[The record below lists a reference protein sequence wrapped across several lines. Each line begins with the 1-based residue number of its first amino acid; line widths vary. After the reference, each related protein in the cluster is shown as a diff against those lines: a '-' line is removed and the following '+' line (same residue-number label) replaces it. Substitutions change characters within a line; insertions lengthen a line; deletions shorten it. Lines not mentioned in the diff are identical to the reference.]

1 MCDFRV
7 FILTYQFFFISLCIF
22 FLCVSVCLCV
32 AERMI
37 LKNSIYF
44 LGLFISQ
51 FVMPSN
57 SALIVP
63 FICTAPVRKIR
74 KEIRLREITTSC
86 TDRTNHGPG
95 WFRLFWYREKPKRFV
110 LRIRGP
116 SVQAR
121 NAPCICCMSRRDC
134 VTEIFIY
141 M

>member
-1 MCDFRV
+1 MCRY
-7 FILTYQFFFISLCIF
+7 I
-22 FLCVSVCLCV
+22 CVCV
-32 AERMI
+32 YMYKCVIVYGRENDI

-116 SVQAR
+116 LVQTR
-121 NAPCICCMSRRDC
+121 NTRCYMCMLH
-134 VTEIFIY
+134 VYT
-141 M
+141 

>member
-1 MCDFRV
+1 MTFQSI
-7 FILTYQFFFISLCIF
+7 FILTYQFSSI
-22 FLCVSVCLCV
+22 FLCLYMFFSMCMCLCA
-32 AERMI
+32 AEKMI

-74 KEIRLREITTSC
+74 KEIRLREITASC
-86 TDRTNHGPG
+86 TDRTNHGLG
-95 WFRLFWYREKPKRFV
+95 WFRLFWYRDRPKRFV

-121 NAPCICCMSRRDC
+121 NAPCVRWLDAIA
-134 VTEIFIY
+134 
-141 M
+141 